1 MGRTRHILAVTL
13 VATAFW
19 GVITLSKALADRIV
33 SCLKQIDDGRA
44 RERIFAT
51 SQEEIRLISDNE
63 LVSMIFAMRDG
74 ARGDDD
80 KEAILKILEALDCE
94 ERIRIVNRIGVAE
107 LLDNADGSDWDR
119 LIPADK
125 LWQS

>member
-1 MGRTRHILAVTL
+1 MRLSFSRTTETPATETNTFRFKLPKHCLNVLAIVGVVTL

-63 LVSMIFAMRDG
+63 LVSMIFAMLDG
-74 ARGDDD
+74 PRGDDD
-80 KEAILKILEALDCE
+80 KEAILKTLEALDCV
-94 ERIRIVNRIGVAE
+94 RSVSA
-107 LLDNADGSDWDR
+107 S
-119 LIPADK
+119 
-125 LWQS
+125 